1 MNMRCKK
8 NNDRFNF
15 HIEVGEYIEINKK
28 KLKVFSVFSTGGTD
42 YFYLAKLYENLNHY
56 FLVSEYK
63 QLTRKKYKVLSSF
76 TGSEKGLEKSIDIM
90 FEISDINE
98 NYRGLKR
105 IK

>member
-15 HIEVGEYIEINKK
+15 HIEVGQYIEVNEK

-63 QLTRKKYKVLSSF
+63 QRTRKKYKVLSSF

>member
-15 HIEVGEYIEINKK
+15 HIEVGQYIEVNEK
-28 KLKVFSVFSTGGTD
+28 KLKVFSVFSKGGTD

-63 QLTRKKYKVLSSF
+63 QLTRRKYKVLSSF
-76 TGSEKGLEKSIDIM
+76 TGSEEGLEKSIDVM
-90 FEISDINE
+90 FGFSDVNE
-98 NYRGLKR
+98 NYRGLIR

>member
-1 MNMRCKK
+1 MRCKK

-15 HIEVGEYIEINKK
+15 HIEVGQYIEVNKK
-28 KLKVFSVFSTGGTD
+28 KLKVFSVFSKGSND
-42 YFYLAKLYENLNHY
+42 YFYLAKLYDNLNHY

-63 QLTRKKYKVLSSF
+63 QRTCRKYKVLSSF
-76 TGSEKGLEKSIDIM
+76 TGSEEGLEKSIDVM
-90 FEISDINE
+90 FRFSDINE

>member
-15 HIEVGEYIEINKK
+15 HIEVGQYIEVNKK
-28 KLKVFSVFSTGGTD
+28 KLKVFSVFSKGGND
-42 YFYLAKLYENLNHY
+42 YFYLVKLYDNLNHY

-63 QLTRKKYKVLSSF
+63 QRARRRYKILSSF
-76 TGSEKGLEKSIDIM
+76 TGSEEGLEKSIDVM
-90 FEISDINE
+90 FGFSDINE

>member
-15 HIEVGEYIEINKK
+15 HVDVGEYIEVNEK
-28 KLKVFSVFSTGGTD
+28 KLRVFSVFSKGGAD
-42 YFYLAKLYENLNHY
+42 YFYLSKLYENSNHY
-56 FLVSEYK
+56 FLVYEYK
-63 QLTRKKYKVLSSF
+63 QCTRRKYEVLSSF
-76 TGSEKGLEKSIDIM
+76 KGCEEGLEESIDIM
-90 FEISDINE
+90 FDFLDVNK